1 MDKDGCDALNVASP
15 GAFLLLVS
23 VWGMFVLRVYKT
35 AAFQEQR

>member
-23 VWGMFVLRVYKT
+23 VWGMFVNMV
-35 AAFQEQR
+35 AALSA